1 MAQGFSVSD
10 YSLPPKMEDSA
21 EDLDARRVL
30 VKDLSPRSKETD
42 VIVHF
47 QRKRNGGG
55 EVDGVRMLGDG
66 VAVVTFE
73 KREGK

>member
-10 YSLPPKMEDSA
+10 YSLPAKMQESA
-21 EDLDARRVL
+21 EDLGGRRVL
-30 VKDLSPRSKETD
+30 VKDLSPRSKKED
-42 VIVHF
+42 VIIHF

-55 EVDGVRMLGDG
+55 EVDSVWMLGDG

>member
-10 YSLPPKMEDSA
+10 YSLPAKMQVSA
-21 EDLDARRVL
+21 EDLAARRVL
-30 VKDLSPRSKETD
+30 VKDLPPRSKEAD
-42 VIVHF
+42 VIIHF

-55 EVDGVRMLGDG
+55 EVDSVRMLGEG

>member
-1 MAQGFSVSD
+1 MAQGFSVGD
-10 YSLPPKMEDSA
+10 YSLPPKMEESA
-21 EDLDARRVL
+21 EDLAARRVL
-30 VKDLSPRSKETD
+30 VKGLSPKSKEAD

-66 VAVVTFE
+66 VAVVMFE